1 MNIGVIVPSV
11 YNMFFA
17 EVLDGIE
24 DYLRRYSYFLMLSC
38 AKSDG
43 EQELNSIRAFVEEK
57 VCGIIVVSPNTQG
70 FNPERYLEAV
80 KDTPLVFVN
89 AHCKIPGASYVS
101 NDEELGALE
110 AIRFLGE
117 LGHEKILFVRG
128 ENADSYQVK
137 EDAFRSVMSDKF
149 NVENYIVN
157 IGEGNS
163 LNTADLTTYKL
174 SEILLSTDAT
184 AVFCCNDLMAVGAI
198 NACHQ
203 IGLEVPEDI
212 SVIGY
217 DNTSI
222 ANYFTP
228 KITSVDQN
236 MFQLGRN
243 AAQVLIEKIKT
254 GKSKRITLYNTI
266 IEREST
272 GVVRR

>member
-24 DYLRRYSYFLMLSC
+24 DYLRRDSYFLMLSC
-38 AKSDG
+38 AKTDG
-43 EQELNSIRAFVEEK
+43 EQELNSIRAFVKEG
-57 VCGIIVVSPNTQG
+57 VSGIIVVSPSTQN
-70 FNPERYLEAV
+70 FNPQNYLDAV

-89 AHCKIPGASYVS
+89 AYCKIPGASYVG

-110 AIRFLGE
+110 ALRYLGE

-128 ENADSYQVK
+128 ANADSYQVK
-137 EDAFRSVMSDKF
+137 EDAFRSVMEGKPDI
-149 NVENYIVN
+149 EDYIVN

-163 LNTADLTTYKL
+163 MNTADLTTYK
-174 SEILLSTDAT
+174 ILEVLLHSDAT
-184 AVFCCNDLMAVGAI
+184 AIFCCNDLMAVGAI

-203 IGLEVPEDI
+203 LDLRVPEDI
-212 SVIGY
+212 SVMGY

-222 ANYFTP
+222 ANFFTP

-243 AAQVLIEKIKT
+243 AAQMLIDKIKT
-254 GKSKRITLYNTI
+254 GSTRRITLYNTI
-266 IEREST
+266 VEREST
-272 GVVRR
+272 GAIRQ